1 MWESVE
7 SKSNESEASQVHPG
21 DLGGVGGV
29 GGVGWRG
36 GAVNHPSRDV
46 WSWSPLAKIVWLSK
60 AYMLM

>member
-21 DLGGVGGV
+21 GVG

>member
-21 DLGGVGGV
+21 DRGGWR
-29 GGVGWRG
+29 WRG

>member
-21 DLGGVGGV
+21 DLGGGGGG

>member
-7 SKSNESEASQVHPG
+7 SNSNESEASQVHPG
-21 DLGGVGGV
+21 DLGGGG
-29 GGVGWRG
+29 GGGGWRG